1 MARVAKNLASKV
13 GLPPGTLL
21 YFGDT
26 RTDKAHITVLNY
38 NSDAVTEINDVAIAD
53 LAQLVERPGVTWI
66 HVQGLTSHAVEGI
79 GRQFAIHPLVLEDI
93 LHTNQRPKLGD
104 YGEYLCVIVKSLA
117 ITAWEADYKDEQVSF
132 ILGPNYVISFMESLH
147 GDKDVLANVY
157 ERIKNQR
164 GKICRLGA
172 DYLFYALLDC
182 VVDHYFLLLEH
193 LGEKIEI
200 LEDEIAVQP
209 RPELLHE
216 LHALKHDLLFMRKA
230 VWPVRELVSA
240 LERGRASHIQEA
252 TFIYLR
258 DVYDHVIQVIETVEI
273 YRDMLSGMLDIYLST
288 ISNRMSEVMK
298 MLTIISTIFIPLT
311 FIAGVYGMNFEY
323 MPELRWE
330 YGYFLILSVMLGM
343 GLLMVCFF
351 RKKRWL

>member
-1 MARVAKNLASKV
+1 MAKITKNLAVKV

-21 YFGDT
+21 YSGDI
-26 RTDKAHITVLNY
+26 RTDKAHISVLNY
-38 NSDAVTEINDVAIAD
+38 SKDAVTETSDVAITD
-53 LAQLVERPGVTWI
+53 LTQLTAKPGITWI
-66 HVQGLTSHAVEGI
+66 HVRGLTSKAVEGV
-79 GRQFAIHPLVLEDI
+79 GQQFGIHPLVLEDI
-93 LHTNQRPKLGD
+93 LHTNQRPKLSD
-104 YGEYLCVIVKSLA
+104 YGEYLCVIVKSLSV
-117 ITAWEADYKDEQVSF
+117 TAGTADYEVEQVSF
-132 ILGPNYVISFMESLH
+132 ILGPNYVISLMESLP
-147 GDKDVLANVY
+147 GDKDVLSNIYTQV
-157 ERIKNQR
+157 KNGR
-164 GKICRLGA
+164 GKICKLGA
-172 DYLFYALLDC
+172 DYLLYALLDSI
-182 VVDHYFLLLEH
+182 VDHYFLLLEH

-200 LEDEIAVQP
+200 LEDQIAAQP

-216 LHALKHDLLFMRKA
+216 LHALKHDMLFMRKS
-230 VWPVRELVSA
+230 VWPMRELVSA
-240 LERGRASHIQEA
+240 LERGRSSHIQEG

-330 YGYFLILSVMLGM
+330 YGYFLILSIMLGI
-343 GLLMVCFF
+343 GLLMVCYF